1 MNEKRVT
8 RNSIPDEEAIG
19 RAILDALKSGRQKSE
34 TSLEKDTAAIL
45 GLSAAER
52 TYRIGASKTTL
63 YGNRF
68 KKARA
73 ELHEAGLIEYP
84 AKAKVRLTSA
94 GKVLAQNH
102 PLGAPQPKHAED
114 ARRKTSESA
123 ADGLYQV
130 PETPAV
136 RPADPNRAQTQT
148 GSSFSFINLPQR
160 NETAHRTFPILP
172 LALAVIAVLLCLT
185 RSLALLG
192 ILCGFAS
199 IAAFLVARKNQS
211 ATKAPKVSIAL
222 SAASVLLGVSL
233 VFAGTPSEGTA
244 KPDTASKAPDAAVS
258 QKADS
263 KPAEAKAE
271 KAKLILTVTAEDWP
285 SDETVPVVVT
295 CTKGADVG
303 KADRVDVKPGQRKT
317 LAYEQGSYDF
327 AIDTAALSDE
337 TTIYASD
344 PVSYSFDGEKSHTV
358 KLTLGKDTDAMQRAQ
373 AEKEAAEKQAEEE
386 AAAAAA
392 EEAAAAE
399 AAAAA
404 AAAAASSTPDTGG
417 YTVYITNTGEKYH
430 ASGCQYLKKSK
441 IAISQSDAVAQG
453 YTPCSKCNP

>member
-8 RNSIPDEEAIG
+8 KNSIPDEKAIG

-34 TSLEKDTAAIL
+34 ASLEKDTAAIL
-45 GLSAAER
+45 GLSVAER

-84 AKAKVRLTSA
+84 AKAKVRLTGD
-94 GKVLAQNH
+94 GKALAQEH
-102 PLGAPQPKHAED
+102 ALGASQPRHAED
-114 ARRKTSESA
+114 ARRKAAEPA
-123 ADGLYQV
+123 ADGLYRV
-130 PETPAV
+130 PETPAA
-136 RPADPNRAQTQT
+136 RPADPNHAQTQT

-160 NETAHRTFPILP
+160 SETAHRTFPILP
-172 LALAVIAVLLCLT
+172 LALAIIAVLLCLT
-185 RSLALLG
+185 RTLALLG

-199 IAAFLVARKNQS
+199 IAAFLIARKNQS
-211 ATKAPKVSIAL
+211 ATKAPKASIAL
-222 SAASVLLGVSL
+222 SAASVFLGVSL
-233 VFAGTPSEGTA
+233 VFAGTPSESTA

-263 KPAEAKAE
+263 EPAEAKAE
-271 KAKLILTVTAEDWP
+271 KAKLTLTVTAEEWP
-285 SDETVPVVVT
+285 SDKTVPVVVT
-295 CTKGADVG
+295 CTKGADAG

-317 LAYEQGSYDF
+317 LAYEQGTYDF

-344 PVSYSFDGEKSHTV
+344 PVSYSFDGEESHTV
-358 KLTLGKDTDAMQRAQ
+358 KLTLDKDTDAMQRAQ

-386 AAAAAA
+386 EAAAA
-392 EEAAAAE
+392 EAAAAE